1 MQFFQTKS
9 DVIGSPRQ
17 PHNKNYLW
25 SSDFIVYCHFSTSY
39 WTPIT
44 KITKQFPT
52 SRIKIFGIINQFPLA
67 LGYSFT
73 IAKCQGNNNIGI
85 HTVVHLNK
93 KALSRREQYVA
104 FSRSDKLENLHIVGN
119 FTDPWFKEEER
130 RKKKFPQLIT
140 EDRVCNAFQELEKKE
155 VELIWKP
162 LYKFPKE
169 SLKLVFHNVNSLMP
183 HLEDIKMDYST
194 MAADVCFFFD
204 SRSKPSDNVF
214 LNNFV
219 IKDQILMKTE
229 LKVPGGIL
237 ILVKPHN
244 DIKIIKKVVISV
256 LGSFNFADVWDFS
269 NQVPLISF
277 YLNEQSIFFS
287 KF

>member
-1 MQFFQTKS
+1 MTLWVKFDNNKVGVDARS
-9 DVIGSPRQ
+9 RVRNGSKFKKQ
-17 PHNKNYLW
+17 C
-25 SSDFIVYCHFSTSY
+25 DDG

-52 SRIKIFGIINQFPLA
+52 SGIKIFGIINQFPLA

-130 RKKKFPQLIT
+130 RKKKFPLLIT
-140 EDRVCNAFQELEKKE
+140 EDRVCNAFRELEKKE

-194 MAADVCFFFD
+194 MAEDVCFFID
-204 SRSKPSDNVF
+204 S
-214 LNNFV
+214 
-219 IKDQILMKTE
+219 
-229 LKVPGGIL
+229 
-237 ILVKPHN
+237 
-244 DIKIIKKVVISV
+244 
-256 LGSFNFADVWDFS
+256 
-269 NQVPLISF
+269 
-277 YLNEQSIFFS
+277 
-287 KF
+287 